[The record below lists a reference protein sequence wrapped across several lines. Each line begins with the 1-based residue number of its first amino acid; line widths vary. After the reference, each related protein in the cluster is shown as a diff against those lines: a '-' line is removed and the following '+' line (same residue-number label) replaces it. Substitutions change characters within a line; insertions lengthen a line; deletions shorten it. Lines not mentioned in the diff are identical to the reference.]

1 MTGEEQPLV
10 SVIVP
15 CRDEGDFIEKCI
27 RSVLNSEYQADKIEV
42 LVVDGMSI
50 DGTRKIVERLCEQD
64 NRVSL
69 YNNEQKIVPTAMNIG
84 IAAAKGQVIIRVDG
98 HVVVAEDFI
107 KENVRQLQNHPEA
120 WCVGGPIETVSP
132 TYIGRAIAA
141 AMSSPVGVG
150 NAMFR
155 LGNYE
160 GFVDTIA
167 FGAYWRWV
175 FDRIGLFDEELVRHQ
190 DDELNLRLIRGGGK
204 IFMTP
209 KIRSRYY
216 PRSTLR
222 KLWRQYYQYGFWRI
236 KTMQMYGRP
245 AVSRQSIPL
254 LFVSSLGLL
263 GLVGIFWKV
272 TWWLLGAEFAL
283 LYVLGLL

>member
-1 MTGEEQPLV
+1 MG
-10 SVIVP
+10 
-15 CRDEGDFIEKCI
+15 
-27 RSVLNSEYQADKIEV
+27 
-42 LVVDGMSI
+42 
-50 DGTRKIVERLCEQD
+50 
-64 NRVSL
+64 
-69 YNNEQKIVPTAMNIG
+69 
-84 IAAAKGQVIIRVDG
+84 
-98 HVVVAEDFI
+98 
-107 KENVRQLQNHPEA
+107 
-120 WCVGGPIETVSP
+120 
-132 TYIGRAIAA
+132 
-141 AMSSPVGVG
+141 
-150 NAMFR
+150 
-155 LGNYE
+155 
-160 GFVDTIA
+160 
-167 FGAYWRWV
+167 

-245 AVSRQSIPL
+245 AVLRQSIPL

-272 TWWLLGAEFAL
+272 AWWLLGAEFAL
-283 LYVLGLL
+283 YVLGLLYGVYDVSSKAGWKYALPAPLVFRILHFAYGIGGLWRIIRFVVLRGWKMKRVDEFKLSR